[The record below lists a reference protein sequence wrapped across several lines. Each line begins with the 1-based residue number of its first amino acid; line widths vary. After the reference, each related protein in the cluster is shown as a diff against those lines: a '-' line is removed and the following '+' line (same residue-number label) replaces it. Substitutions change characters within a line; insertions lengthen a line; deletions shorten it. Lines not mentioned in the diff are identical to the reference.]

1 MHEGRNVSP
10 KLEHS
15 TIDAIKHAREAT
27 QEMVSGQGVALA
39 GSLDISNAFNTI
51 PWYRIVEALRRYQL
65 PNYLVEVIRT
75 YLGDRWVEFSS
86 QRGIEKR
93 PVERGVP
100 QGSVLGPIT
109 ALDNS
114 LRPGAALPET
124 TGYGR
129 GLLRGRPMVL
139 VGGRWWHVTANQTE
153 DAVACVVREIKKL
166 ELRVSPTK
174 SEVLGFYDSRHRGTP
189 PPGLAVS
196 IDGGKIMVE
205 QQMKYLD
212 LAIDGQ
218 WTFEPHFE
226 QLAPKVAT
234 AANALC
240 GLLPNL
246 GGAELGVRRLY
257 EGVVRSRVLY
267 GAPVW
272 ARELSASRRSLALIK
287 GLHKMTAI
295 RIIRGYRTVSY
306 TSATVLAA
314 PPPFRAIGPRTQ
326 GKVRRQASSIARGAR
341 GDAPARRLGG
351 NTIKYME
358 TLARMAGRRNP
369 GETTPSSMRRA
380 SQLGGVEKQKRS
392 STNVQDG
399 PDTNRTRGIWGIP
412 ATYRK
417 EIDVHMSSL

>member
-1 MHEGRNVSP
+1 VEGGGRDYQRRVHKGSKEDGLPGCCPGSRRYSRANLGRNDRSYGPPSATPLQQMHEGRNVSP
-10 KLEHS
+10 KLEQS
-15 TIDAIKHAREAT
+15 TIDAKKHAREAT

-93 PVERGVP
+93 PVERAVP
-100 QGSVLGPIT
+100 QESVLGPIT

-196 IDGGKIMVE
+196 IDGGKIMVG
-205 QQMKYLD
+205 QQMKYLG

-314 PPPFRAIGPRTQ
+314 PPPPF
-326 GKVRRQASSIARGAR
+326 
-341 GDAPARRLGG
+341 
-351 NTIKYME
+351 
-358 TLARMAGRRNP
+358 
-369 GETTPSSMRRA
+369 
-380 SQLGGVEKQKRS
+380 
-392 STNVQDG
+392 
-399 PDTNRTRGIWGIP
+399 
-412 ATYRK
+412 
-417 EIDVHMSSL
+417 